1 MTQRSCVLPL
11 AVVGLV
17 TVVNRCSGYNAIIT
31 YCATFLHQA
40 VPAVSEYWAAAAVT
54 LMQVCGNGVSLR
66 KQFISHS
73 LLSE

>member
-1 MTQRSCVLPL
+1 MLPL

-17 TVVNRCSGYNAIIT
+17 TFVNRCSGYNAIIT

-54 LMQVCGNGVSLR
+54 LMQVGEKGTYLMQVIYPLFLFLNM
-66 KQFISHS
+66 
-73 LLSE
+73 